1 MLKQINRSLF
11 IVLITVVL
19 AACSFPDGSKTGTST
34 PGQQI
39 KNPYGPQAGDDALV
53 RGSVEIVKTEM
64 LTLESFPVQFSL
76 KISFFT
82 PTPCHQFR
90 VTLSQPDASKRINVE
105 VYSLMKNGQVCSLMR
120 TQNPTEAS
128 LNLGSLPAG
137 QYTVLVNGVKAVEF
151 DS

>member
-1 MLKQINRSLF
+1 MLKQIKPSLF
-11 IVLITVVL
+11 IVLMATLL
-19 AACSFPDGSKTGTST
+19 AACSFPGGTTASTPT

-39 KNPYGPQAGDDALV
+39 ENPYAPQAGDDALV

-64 LTLESFPVQFSL
+64 STLESFPAKFSL

-90 VTLSQPDASKRINVE
+90 ITESQPDASKRINVE
-105 VYSLMKNGQVCSLMR
+105 VYSLMKNGQVCTLMR

-128 LNLGSLPAG
+128 LNLGSFPVG
-137 QYTVLVNGVKAVEF
+137 HYTVWVNGVKAVEF